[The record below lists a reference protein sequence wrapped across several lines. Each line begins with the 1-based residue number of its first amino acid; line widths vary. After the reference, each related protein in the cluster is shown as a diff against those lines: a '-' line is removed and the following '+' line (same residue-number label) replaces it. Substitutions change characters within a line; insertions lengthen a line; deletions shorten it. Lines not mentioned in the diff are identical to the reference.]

1 MGDMPSSPELAKELA
16 ELIPLQQA
24 VANQSQQQS
33 MTGITETT
41 MMQLLEEA
49 KAIAAR
55 YHPANMTVT
64 VGVPFGASVSFT
76 WDMPKDGIL
85 VG

>member
-1 MGDMPSSPELAKELA
+1 
-16 ELIPLQQA
+16 
-24 VANQSQQQS
+24 

-41 MMQLLEEA
+41 MMQLLEKA